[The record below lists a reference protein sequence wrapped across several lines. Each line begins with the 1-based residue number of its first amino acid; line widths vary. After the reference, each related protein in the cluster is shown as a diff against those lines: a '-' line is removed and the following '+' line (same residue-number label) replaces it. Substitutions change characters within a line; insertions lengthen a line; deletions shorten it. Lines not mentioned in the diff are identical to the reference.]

1 MQDLLFETR
10 REVQAARPF
19 LKWAGGKSQL
29 LPDIRMRLPDILSR
43 AKGVWNGRYFE
54 PFVGS
59 GAVFFDLRPQ
69 LDPQNVTL
77 SDQNR
82 ELVLTY
88 LAVRDHLDMLIER
101 LLQHEHEHNGVRGK
115 DRAKRLEYYKQVRAL
130 DRAPEWSRD
139 ADISAEALIEHAARF
154 IYLNRTCFNG
164 LWRVNKSGFFNVPM
178 GAYRRPT
185 ICNEK
190 LLMSASM
197 ALQGVNILRRD
208 FRAVAHSAAE
218 GDLVYFDPPY
228 QPLSVTSS
236 FTAYSEGA
244 FLEREHRQ
252 LAVVYLYLAAR
263 GVHVVLSNSD
273 TAFSREPLGPK
284 HDVGVFAANAI
295 PILAEL
301 GLDMSA
307 ALLHAAYQ
315 NHWNVSEVLATRAIN
330 SRASKRGAVSEI
342 IVTVDPAIG
351 PQDQPRQ
358 S

>member
-10 REVQAARPF
+10 TEVQAAKPF

-29 LPDIRMRLPDILSR
+29 LPDIRMRLPDALSQATR
-43 AKGVWNGRYFE
+43 QWNGRYFE

-59 GAVFFDLRPQ
+59 GALFFDLRPQ
-69 LDPQNVTL
+69 LNPQSVTL
-77 SDQNR
+77 SDLNR

-88 LAVRDHLDMLIER
+88 IAVRDHLDLLIER
-101 LLQHEHEHNGVRGK
+101 LLQHEYEHNEVRGR
-115 DRAKRLEYYKQVRAL
+115 DRVKRLEYYKHVRAL
-130 DRAPEWSRD
+130 DRAPDWGRD
-139 ADISAEALIEHAARF
+139 ADTSAEATVEHAARF

-185 ICNEK
+185 ICNIK
-190 LLMSASM
+190 HLGAASR
-197 ALQGVNILRRD
+197 ALQGVRILQQD
-208 FRAVAHSAAE
+208 FRAVARSALE

-263 GVHVVLSNSD
+263 GVHVILSNSD

-284 HDVGVFAANAI
+284 RDSESFAATAT
-295 PILAEL
+295 PVLADL
-301 GLDMSA
+301 GLDISVAM
-307 ALLHAAYQ
+307 LHEAYMQ
-315 NHWNVSEVLATRAIN
+315 HWQVSEVRATRAIN
-330 SRASKRGAVSEI
+330 SRASKRGMISEI
-342 IVTVDPAIG
+342 LVTVDPDLG
-351 PQDQPRQ
+351 LQG
-358 S
+358 